1 MNDVYEHAWA
11 AFALGFALGAAPGP
25 VQLLILS
32 ETARRG
38 FSGGL
43 RVMLGANGTLLA
55 IMIVLAFGFSS
66 LAPGEGLLRALRIVG
81 GGFLVYLAIEELRS
95 LRHEA
100 LVDPLDDV
108 DPETRSM
115 GPTMRGIVSVLLN
128 PGAWIF
134 FATTASAVIADATD
148 DGGRDAA
155 IVAALATAIGVS
167 CSDLL
172 FTLVGSGGRR
182 LVGDRGLRW
191 IRGVLSVGLAA
202 IGLAFIWQGAT
213 EI

>member
-1 MNDVYEHAWA
+1 
-11 AFALGFALGAAPGP
+11 
-25 VQLLILS
+25 
-32 ETARRG
+32 
-38 FSGGL
+38 
-43 RVMLGANGTLLA
+43 MLGANGTLLA
-55 IMIVLAFGFSS
+55 IMIVLAFGFST

-81 GGFLVYLAIEELRS
+81 GGFLVYLAVEELRS

-100 LVDPLDDV
+100 RVDPAEDV
-108 DPETRSM
+108 APETRSM
-115 GPTMRGIVSVLLN
+115 GPTLRGIVSVLLN

-134 FATTASAVIADATD
+134 FATTASAVIADATA

-155 IVAALATAIGVS
+155 IVAAVTTAVGVS

-213 EI
+213 GG

>member
-55 IMIVLAFGFSS
+55 IMVVLAFGFSS
-66 LAPGEGLLRALRIVG
+66 LAPGEGLLRGLRIVG
-81 GGFLVYLAIEELRS
+81 GAFLVYLAVDELRS

-100 LVDPLDDV
+100 RVGLAQDV
-108 DPETRSM
+108 SPETRSM
-115 GPTMRGIVSVLLN
+115 GPTLRGIVSVILN

-134 FATTASAVIADATD
+134 FATTASAVVADATA

-191 IRGVLSVGLAA
+191 IRGALSVGLAA
-202 IGLAFIWQGAT
+202 IGLAFVWQGA
-213 EI
+213 IR

>member
-1 MNDVYEHAWA
+1 MNDVYQHAWA

-55 IMIVLAFGFSS
+55 IMVVLAFGFSS
-66 LAPGEGLLRALRIVG
+66 LAPGEGVLRALRIVG
-81 GGFLVYLAIEELRS
+81 GVFLVYLAVDELRS

-100 LVDPLDDV
+100 RVVVDDV
-108 DPETRSM
+108 EPQTRSM
-115 GPTMRGIVSVLLN
+115 GPTLRGIVSVLLN

-134 FATTASAVIADATD
+134 FATTASAVIADATA

-155 IVAALATAIGVS
+155 IVAALATSIGVS

-191 IRGVLSVGLAA
+191 IRGGLSVGLAA
-202 IGLAFIWQGAT
+202 IGLAFIWQGARG
-213 EI
+213 

>member
-66 LAPGEGLLRALRIVG
+66 LAPGEGLLRALRVVG
-81 GGFLVYLAIEELRS
+81 GGFLIYLAVEELRS
-95 LRHEA
+95 LRHE
-100 LVDPLDDV
+100 VREPNREV
-108 DPETRSM
+108 SPETRSM
-115 GPTMRGIVSVLLN
+115 GPTLRGIVSVLLN

-134 FATTASAVIADATD
+134 FATTASAVVADATA

-155 IVAALATAIGVS
+155 IVAAIATAIGVS

-182 LVGDRGLRW
+182 LFGDRGLRW
-191 IRGVLSVGLAA
+191 IRGALSVGLAV
-202 IGLAFIWQGAT
+202 IGVAFVWQGLWGN
-213 EI
+213 

>member
-55 IMIVLAFGFSS
+55 IMIVLAFGFSTLS
-66 LAPGEGLLRALRIVG
+66 PGEGLLRALRIVG
-81 GGFLVYLAIEELRS
+81 GGFLVFLAIDELRS

-100 LVDPLDDV
+100 RVDPATDV
-108 DPETRSM
+108 APQTRSM
-115 GPTMRGIVSVLLN
+115 GPTLRGIVSVILN

-134 FATTASAVIADATD
+134 FATTASAVIADATA

-167 CSDLL
+167 CSDFL

-202 IGLAFIWQGAT
+202 IGLAFVWQGAAGG
-213 EI
+213 

>member
-1 MNDVYEHAWA
+1 MNDVYEHAGA
-11 AFALGFALGAAPGP
+11 AFVLGFALGAAPGP

-38 FSGGL
+38 FYGGL

-55 IMIVLAFGFSS
+55 IMVVLAFGFSS

-81 GGFLVYLAIEELRS
+81 GGFLVYLAIAELRS
-95 LRHEA
+95 VRNEA
-100 LVDPLDDV
+100 RVVPTEDIEPQ
-108 DPETRSM
+108 TRSM
-115 GPTMRGIVSVLLN
+115 GPTLRGIVSVILN

-155 IVAALATAIGVS
+155 IVAALATAVGVS

-172 FTLVGSGGRR
+172 LTLVGSGGRR

-191 IRGVLSVGLAA
+191 IRGGLSVGLAA
-202 IGLAFIWQGAT
+202 IGLAFIWQG
-213 EI
+213 IRR

>member
-38 FSGGL
+38 LGGGL
-43 RVMLGANGTLLA
+43 RVMLGANGTLLV

-66 LAPGEGLLRALRIVG
+66 LAPGEGLVRALRVVG
-81 GGFLVYLAIEELRS
+81 GSFLIYLAVDEIRS
-95 LRHEA
+95 LRREA
-100 LVDPLDDV
+100 RGVVGEVAPQ
-108 DPETRSM
+108 TRGL
-115 GPTMRGIVSVLLN
+115 GPTLRGIVSVLLN

-134 FATTASAVIADATD
+134 FATTASAVVADATA

-155 IVAALATAIGVS
+155 IVAAFAMSIGVS

-172 FTLVGSGGRR
+172 FTLIGSGGRH

-191 IRGVLSVGLAA
+191 IRGTLSLGLAA
-202 IGLAFIWQGAT
+202 IGVAFIWQGANG
-213 EI
+213 

>member
-1 MNDVYEHAWA
+1 MNDVYEHAGA
-11 AFALGFALGAAPGP
+11 AFVLGFALGAAPGP

-38 FSGGL
+38 FYGGL

-55 IMIVLAFGFSS
+55 IMVVLAFGFSS

-81 GGFLVYLAIEELRS
+81 GGFLVYLAIAELRS
-95 LRHEA
+95 VRNEA
-100 LVDPLDDV
+100 RVVPTEDIEPQ
-108 DPETRSM
+108 TRSM
-115 GPTMRGIVSVLLN
+115 GPTLRGIVSVILN

-134 FATTASAVIADATD
+134 FATTASAVIADATA

-155 IVAALATAIGVS
+155 IVAALATAVGVS

-172 FTLVGSGGRR
+172 LTLVGSGGRR

-191 IRGVLSVGLAA
+191 IRGGLSVGLAA
-202 IGLAFIWQGAT
+202 IGLAFIWQG
-213 EI
+213 IRR